1 MSEAT
6 QLTREQLLA
15 RESAFWRI
23 YYKAF
28 EGATIVKF
36 VGIVDDDPT
45 AQGGFPT
52 FEIKYADGSIGK
64 MEVSKDPE
72 GNGGG
77 FLFGGHYGVIE
88 KDFK

>member
-6 QLTREQLLA
+6 HLPREALLA
-15 RESAFWRI
+15 RESAFWRR
-23 YYKAF
+23 YYQAF

-45 AQGGFPT
+45 AHGGFPT

-77 FLFGGHYGVIE
+77 FLFGGDY
-88 KDFK
+88 K

>member
-6 QLTREQLLA
+6 QVTREELLA
-15 RESAFWRI
+15 RESAFWQR
-23 YYKAF
+23 YYSAF
-28 EGATIVKF
+28 EGATIIKF

-45 AQGGFPT
+45 AYGGFPT
-52 FEIKYADGSIGK
+52 FEIKYKDGTIGK

-77 FLFGGHYGVIE
+77 FLFGGDY
-88 KDFK
+88 K